1 MPVLIVETGSQK
13 GHSVTLDEDVVYTL
27 GRDERAEVRIE
38 DELASRAHCKIR
50 GKEGRFFLKDA
61 GSKNGT
67 LVNGT
72 SIGAN
77 AVELK
82 SGDKITIG
90 TTALTFFSTKEAG
103 GGVGKTLGG
112 YKLLQRLG
120 RGGMGTVYR
129 ALQLS
134 LNREVALKILSPE
147 LSRDPAFVERF
158 LKEARAAGQLNHPN
172 IVQVY
177 DVAQD
182 SGLLFYA
189 MEFVPG
195 GTVEDKLNKDG
206 PLPWQD
212 ALKLLNDAARGLQYA
227 ELKKIVHRD
236 IKPDNLM
243 LTEIGT
249 VKIADLGLAL
259 AQHDGA
265 DALGIVG
272 TPHFISPEQAR
283 GQTLDTR
290 SDLYSLGAT
299 FFRILTGKTMFHG
312 ESAEE
317 IVKKQLRE
325 PPPDVRA
332 AAQNVPEKVAAI
344 FTRLVQKEPGQRYQT
359 AGELVDAI
367 HVATAKKSSRALVI
381 VLALLVVVGGT
392 VAGIL
397 LNREPEQIV
406 VVNNTTDQKKVDQ
419 LQTEAEKREFEFK
432 AMTAYTEYTERAG
445 TLDRAAKLTA
455 LNDIVGAF
463 SGTEAAGKAQ
473 KLVEQFE
480 AEIAAETEAAARTK
494 AKVGT
499 AIAALESAVNG
510 ALGERNFVAAAAA
523 LTQSASQEA
532 DVEAAPDFVAAK
544 ERLTATALAAFTS
557 ATQRVRDDV
566 AAALQA
572 GKFQDAHT
580 ALSNARTALPDAAAL
595 ATLPQTPLA
604 AALVELDATLS
615 ALTPTIAEAEQAQ
628 AAAALAQDL
637 VRVQKEFDWDAW
649 FADLAALRFAE
660 ANSAATTLVARMQ
673 TNTYRDYV
681 TAIQADVAP
690 LTDVFDAFR
699 TALQAGALTRK
710 DITHPE
716 RDQLGE
722 VKGISDDGEGVTLV
736 VSKAGGSASGVVRF
750 RAFATPRAFAD
761 LLGDRVADR
770 PADRLAIARGTT
782 LMAAA
787 WFRAGVARLRAQLQ
801 SYDPSQGWTDAQKAA
816 LADVVVPVIDL
827 HHGMLKTLLDA
838 AAADATTAAQTQ
850 AAVDLLTREAAAY
863 TAIADALAPFLGRGG
878 SFENAAAALGEFATK
893 YRDTRCFLAAY
904 PLFDAGRCE
913 LPLVGP

>member
-27 GRDERAEVRIE
+27 GRDERAEVRID

-67 LVNGT
+67 LVNGAT
-72 SIGAN
+72 IGGN

-103 GGVGKTLGG
+103 GGVGRTLGG

-206 PLPWQD
+206 PMPWAE

-259 AQHDGA
+259 AQHDGG

-325 PPPDVRA
+325 PPPDLRA
-332 AAQNVPEKVAAI
+332 TVPQIPEKVAAI

-367 HVATAKKSSRALVI
+367 HAAGAKKSSRALVI

-406 VVNNTTDQKKVDQ
+406 VVQNNTDQNKVDR

-432 AMTAYTEYTERAG
+432 AMTAYTEFSERAA
-445 TLDRAAKLTA
+445 TYTRDAKLSA
-455 LNDIVGAF
+455 LTEIVSSF

-473 KLVEQFE
+473 KLVEQIQ
-480 AEIAAETEAAARTK
+480 AEIAAETAAAAQVK
-494 AKVGT
+494 SKVDA
-499 AIAALESAVNG
+499 AILALENAVNP
-510 ALGERNFVAAAAA
+510 ALGERRFIDAVTALTANAAPDPDVDAAA
-523 LTQSASQEA
+523 
-532 DVEAAPDFVAAK
+532 DFVAAK
-544 ERLTATALAAFTS
+544 QRLSDAALAAITT
-557 ATQRVRDDV
+557 ATQRTRDDV
-566 AAALQA
+566 AAALA
-572 GKFQDAHT
+572 AAKFQDAR
-580 ALSNARTALPDAAAL
+580 AAVNAGRTALQDATALAAL
-595 ATLPQTPLA
+595 PQGPLA
-604 AALVELDATLS
+604 AALVEFDA
-615 ALTPTIAEAEQAQ
+615 ALTALPPTIDTAEQSQIAGL
-628 AAAALAQDL
+628 LAQDL
-637 VRVQKEFDWDAW
+637 VRLEREFDWDAW
-649 FADLAALRFAE
+649 FANVSALRFAE
-660 ANSAATTLVARMQ
+660 ANDAVTTLSARMQ
-673 TNTYRDYV
+673 TAAYRDYV
-681 TAIQADVAP
+681 AAIQHDVAP
-690 LTDVFDAFR
+690 LSDVFGAFR
-699 TALQAGALTRK
+699 SALESGQLARK
-710 DITHPE
+710 DVTHPE
-716 RDQLGE
+716 RDQAAE
-722 VKGISDDGEGVTLV
+722 MKGLSDDGDGVTLV
-736 VSKAGGSASGVVRF
+736 VAKSAGSASSVVRF
-750 RAFATPRAFAD
+750 RAFASAQAFAD
-761 LLGDRVADR
+761 LLGDRVANR
-770 PADRLAIARGTT
+770 PADRLAIARGAT
-782 LMAAA
+782 LLSAA
-787 WFRAGVARLRAQLQ
+787 WFRAGVTRLLQQMQ
-801 SYDPSQGWTDAQKAA
+801 SYDASQGWSDTQKAA

-827 HHGMLKTLLDA
+827 QHGMLKTLIDEA
-838 AAADATTAAQTQ
+838 AAESTTSAQTQ
-850 AAVDLLTREAAAY
+850 AAIDLLTRESAAY
-863 TAIADALAPFLGRGG
+863 SAIANALAPFLGRGG
-878 SFENAAAALGEFATK
+878 SFDHAATALSEFAAQH
-893 YRDTRCFLAAY
+893 RGTRCFLAAY
-904 PLFDAGRCE
+904 PLFDGGRCE
-913 LPLVGP
+913 TPLVGP

>member
-13 GHSVTLDEDVVYTL
+13 GHSVNLDEDVVYTL
-27 GRDERAEVRIE
+27 GRDERAEVRID

-67 LVNGT
+67 IVNGAA
-72 SIGAN
+72 IGAN

-103 GGVGKTLGG
+103 GGVGRTLGG

-206 PLPWQD
+206 PMPWAD

-259 AQHDGA
+259 AQHDGG

-332 AAQNVPEKVAAI
+332 AAPNVPEKVASL
-344 FTRLVQKEPGQRYQT
+344 FTRLVQKEPGQRFQT

-367 HVATAKKSSRALVI
+367 HAVAAKKSSRALVI

-406 VVNNTTDQKKVDQ
+406 VVKDNTDRNKVDQ

-432 AMTAYTEYTERAG
+432 AMSAYTEYTERAG
-445 TLDRAAKLTA
+445 TLARDAKVSA
-455 LNDIVGAF
+455 LNDIVAAY

-473 KLVEQFE
+473 KLVEQFQ
-480 AEIAAETEAAARTK
+480 AEIAAETAAAAAMK
-494 AKVGT
+494 SKVEA
-499 AIAALESAVNG
+499 AIAALESAVQP
-510 ALGERNFVAAAAA
+510 ALTERRFTAAAAA
-523 LTQSASQEA
+523 LTSTAAA
-532 DVEAAPDFVAAK
+532 DPDVDAAPEYVAAK
-544 ERLTATALAAFTS
+544 QRLADAALAAFT
-557 ATQRVRDDV
+557 ATTQRVRDEV
-566 AAALQA
+566 ATAIAAA
-572 GKFQDAHT
+572 KFQDARAAVAAARAAVPDAT
-580 ALSNARTALPDAAAL
+580 ALTALPPSPLATALTELDTTLAALPATIDAAE
-595 ATLPQTPLA
+595 QQQM
-604 AALVELDATLS
+604 AAL
-615 ALTPTIAEAEQAQ
+615 
-628 AAAALAQDL
+628 LAQDI
-637 VRVQKEFDWDAW
+637 VRLQKEFDWDSW
-649 FADLAALRFAE
+649 FANLAALRFAE
-660 ANSAATTLVARMQ
+660 ADEAVTTLVARMQ
-673 TNTYRDYV
+673 TAAYRDYV
-681 TAIQADVAP
+681 GAIQRDVAP
-690 LTDVFDAFR
+690 LADVFGAFR
-699 TALQAGALTRK
+699 TALQSGDLARK

-716 RDQLGE
+716 REQAAE
-722 VKGISDDGEGVTLV
+722 IKGISDDGDGVTLV
-736 VSKAGGSASGVVRF
+736 VTKSAGSASAVVRF
-750 RAFATPRAFAD
+750 RAFATPNAFAD
-761 LLGDRVADR
+761 LLADRVAGR

-782 LMAAA
+782 LLAAA
-787 WFRAGVARLRAQLQ
+787 WFRAGVTRLQQQLQ
-801 SYDPSQGWTDAQKAA
+801 SYDASQGWSDAQKTA
-816 LADVVVPVIDL
+816 LADIVVPAFDL
-827 HHGMLKTLLDA
+827 QHGMLKTLLDE
-838 AAADATTAAQTQ
+838 AAADPTSAAQTQ
-850 AAVDLLTREAAAY
+850 PAIELLTREAAAY
-863 TAIADALAPFLGRGG
+863 AAMADALAPFLGRGG
-878 SFENAAAALGEFATK
+878 SFDHAATALSEFAARH
-893 YRDTRCFLAAY
+893 RDTRCFLAAY